1 MADFSL
7 SRSLRVNFSYTRDR
21 SSTLSKNDRFSPLPI
36 ASVALG
42 LTVWLDRLLDSV
54 TQVSLKSEDFYLNR
68 SLGRMRFVEE
78 LANFF
83 CGFSAEG

>member
-1 MADFSL
+1 MRLEEAIESL
-7 SRSLRVNFSYTRDR
+7 NSE
-21 SSTLSKNDRFSPLPI
+21 KGDRFSHLTI
-36 ASVALG
+36 ASVVLG
-42 LTVWLDRLLDSV
+42 LPGWGDRLLYLV
-54 TQVSLKSEDFYLNR
+54 TQVSLKSEYFDLNR